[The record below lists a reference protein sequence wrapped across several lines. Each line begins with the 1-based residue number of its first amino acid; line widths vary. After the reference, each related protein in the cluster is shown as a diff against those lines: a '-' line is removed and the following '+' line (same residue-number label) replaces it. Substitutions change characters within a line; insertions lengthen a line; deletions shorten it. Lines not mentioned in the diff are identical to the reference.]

1 VEDLTTPT
9 LNKMKELRADDRVGK
24 VWTTEGQIRFTLVD
38 APSKVLKFRGVY
50 APLSEIIK

>member
-1 VEDLTTPT
+1 VEDLTIPT